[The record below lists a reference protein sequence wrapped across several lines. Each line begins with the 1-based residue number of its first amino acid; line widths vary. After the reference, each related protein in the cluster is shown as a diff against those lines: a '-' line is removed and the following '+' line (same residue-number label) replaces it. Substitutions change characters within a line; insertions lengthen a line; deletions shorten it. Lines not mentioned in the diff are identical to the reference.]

1 MEPTRS
7 QLFDPIDLTP
17 YFRASGIFGRLARS
31 GHLLASA
38 PASRAL
44 TCPHACQAASVAWWR
59 TFSSSTI
66 GDFEMV
72 FQPALTRAL
81 PMLTVDDV
89 ARQLQLSPKTVR
101 RMIARGDLLA
111 HRIGRQLRVAPGDL
125 RAFISR
131 GRTGVGM

>member
-7 QLFDPIDLTP
+7 QLFDAADLTLD
-17 YFRASGIFGRLARS
+17 FRPPGIFARLARL

-38 PASRAL
+38 PASRVPA
-44 TCPHACQAASVAWWR
+44 CPHACQAASVAWVA
-59 TFSSSTI
+59 SLLINTI

-72 FQPALTRAL
+72 FQPALPRAL

-89 ARQLQLSPKTVR
+89 AQQLQLWSKTAR
-101 RMIARGDLLA
+101 RMIARDDLPA